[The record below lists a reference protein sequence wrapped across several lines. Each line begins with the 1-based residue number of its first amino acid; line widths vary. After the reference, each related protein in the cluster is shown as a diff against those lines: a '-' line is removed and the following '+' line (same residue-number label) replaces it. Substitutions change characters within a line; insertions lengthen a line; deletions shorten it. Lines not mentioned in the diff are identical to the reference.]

1 MIILKEEMEKCAI
14 NIVEGMNL
22 KANESVLIRGGIY
35 SQELLEEIAI
45 NCYKKNA
52 HPLIVSATD
61 KYLERVFAEIPVET
75 LKVTPKHYLNLV
87 KECDNLITV
96 EPFQDPAIQL
106 RFPREKLEARS
117 EASVPIKKVVFGN
130 GEKGKKWCYAGYP
143 TEEAAKFYNVNPATL
158 KELIIGGMMVTPKDL
173 MKRCNAISEGLKN
186 VDIVHITDPQG
197 SDFTIGINGRRINED
212 DGFISDEDIEMNDL
226 GNNLPAGEVFIGCE
240 EERGEGTIYCPIT
253 IDRFNNKIIRDITLH
268 YKEGKLLLEEIAADD
283 KDTIIQSFKQALE
296 VDKKT
301 EKEIRTLNVG
311 ELGIGCNQA
320 INKAIGYILTDEKVT
335 GTVHV
340 AFGDNYSYGGTSRS
354 IMHWD
359 FVTAPGINLEVK
371 HIDGS
376 TKTIIEEGE
385 ILSLKE

>member
-1 MIILKEEMEKCAI
+1 MEKCAV

-22 KANESVLIRGGIY
+22 KINESVLIRGGIH

-52 HPLIVSATD
+52 HPLIISTSD
-61 KYLERVFAEIPVET
+61 NFSERVFKEIPVET
-75 LKVTPKHYLNLV
+75 LKVTPKHYLGLV

-106 RFPREKLEARS
+106 KFPREKLEARS

-130 GEKGKKWCYAGYP
+130 GEKGKKWCYAGFP
-143 TEEAAKFYNVNPATL
+143 TEEAAKFFNINPEIL
-158 KELIIGGMMVTPKDL
+158 KELIIGGMMITPKEL

-186 VDIVHITDPQG
+186 ADMVNVTDPQG
-197 SDFTIGINGRRINED
+197 SDFTIGIKGRRINED

-240 EERGEGTIYCPIT
+240 EERGEGIIYCPIT
-253 IDRFNNKIIRDITLH
+253 IDRFSNKIIRDITLP
-268 YKEGKLLLEEIAADD
+268 YKDGNLILEEITADD
-283 KDTIIQSFKQALE
+283 KDTIMQSFKQALE
-296 VDKKT
+296 IDKKT

-311 ELGIGCNQA
+311 ELGIGCNPA

-340 AFGDNYSYGGTSRS
+340 AFGDNYSYGGTSKS

-359 FVTAPGINLEVK
+359 FVTAPGITLEVK
-371 HIDGS
+371 YADGS
-376 TKTIIEEGE
+376 TKTIIEEGK